1 MDSPPRGPR
10 LHATREHR
18 PVNKFDTSFSFF
30 PNVIVRSIFFSDC
43 NVLGSRTQNQPPTT
57 HPLLFFLF
65 PKQRFHHHPP
75 QIATIMHPHV
85 FVGKDTRPR
94 PPRASSPALTV
105 RLDPFQLRV
114 QQQIG
119 VITMVSLLAPN
130 RGFLPETRQKPGNN
144 HATRNPPH
152 GTDVRLGRVCAQI
165 PNKRTSL
172 PDFPSPR
179 PAIIAAAQQNLP
191 LFFLLFYLAVTAVLA
206 PLPTS

>member
-1 MDSPPRGPR
+1 MYSGAELKTNHPSP
-10 LHATREHR
+10 T
-18 PVNKFDTSFSFF
+18 
-30 PNVIVRSIFFSDC
+30 FFS
-43 NVLGSRTQNQPPTT
+43 VSKTTFSPPPTT
-57 HPLLFFLF
+57 NCQLLLLCIRTF
-65 PKQRFHHHPP
+65 
-75 QIATIMHPHV
+75 

-130 RGFLPETRQKPGNN
+130 QGFLPETRQKPGNN

-179 PAIIAAAQQNLP
+179 PAIIAAAQQILLKLKSKSTNLP
-191 LFFLLFYLAVTAVLA
+191 LFF
-206 PLPTS
+206 

>member
-1 MDSPPRGPR
+1 MYSGAE
-10 LHATREHR
+10 LKTNH
-18 PVNKFDTSFSFF
+18 
-30 PNVIVRSIFFSDC
+30 
-43 NVLGSRTQNQPPTT
+43 QPPIPCFFFCFQNNVFTTT
-57 HPLLFFLF
+57 HHKLP
-65 PKQRFHHHPP
+65 
-75 QIATIMHPHV
+75 ATIMHPHV

-130 RGFLPETRQKPGNN
+130 QGFLPETRQKPGNN

-179 PAIIAAAQQNLP
+179 PAIIAAAQQILLKLKSKSTNLP
-191 LFFLLFYLAVTAVLA
+191 LFF
-206 PLPTS
+206 